1 MFLPTFF
8 QVSNIELLDIDK
20 STNVP
25 QDSSYLPASTGS
37 EKTLFGE
44 DNRMVRIINLGTLAI
59 VATSL
64 LILSA
69 SAGSQAKTGE
79 VFETANPAEEVNRF
93 DSDMSNA
100 HKNQVNVLAPIS
112 FAEAEEYLNDAKE
125 ALAEGE
131 EISEILENVTSGRT
145 QLQRAEE
152 MAQVART
159 TLPSV
164 IKARDLART
173 AGATTLG
180 EDYVKAEKQFLKL
193 TRAIEKNNLKYAQ
206 NNRDKVGV
214 AFDELEVRA
223 IKEQTLGEARKLID
237 QAVEEGAKKLAPQSL
252 EIAQRSLK
260 DADAFITEHRYERE
274 KIQQKSSEALFQA
287 ERLLE
292 VTRQSKKIKEIE
304 PEEIS
309 LWVEGILSKTA
320 SELSAPDMRNESF
333 DTQRENILGSIS
345 ALQEDKQ
352 FLASQDKAH
361 VKEIESLKQQI
372 VLLEGKTKE
381 EQAAIERLEKEKR
394 FNELFNEVTGYFSA
408 GEAEVYKQG
417 NRLIIRLR
425 AIQFPVGQSIIM
437 PDNYGLLSKVQRAI
451 RTFGEPDVVIEGHTD
466 TAESEEI
473 SEHLSQE
480 RAESVRKYLV
490 ANQTL
495 PEDKIVA
502 VGYGSKR
509 PLASNETEMGR
520 AINRRIDVVI
530 SPTTQTG

>member
-1 MFLPTFF
+1 MLKVKP
-8 QVSNIELLDIDK
+8 VGI
-20 STNVP
+20 
-25 QDSSYLPASTGS
+25 A
-37 EKTLFGE
+37 
-44 DNRMVRIINLGTLAI
+44 AI
-59 VATSL
+59 LVATMWF
-64 LILSA
+64 LSA

-79 VFETANPAEEVNRF
+79 VAETVNPAEEVNRF
-93 DSDMSNA
+93 DSEISNA
-100 HKNQVNVLAPIS
+100 QKSQVNVLAPIS
-112 FAEAEEYLNDAKE
+112 FGKAEKYLNDAKE
-125 ALAEGE
+125 AWAGGD
-131 EISEILENVTSGRT
+131 EISEILEDIISGRI

-164 IKARDLART
+164 IKARDLARA
-173 AGATTLG
+173 AGATSLG
-180 EDYVKAEKQFLKL
+180 EDYVKAEKQFLNL
-193 TRAIEKNNLKYAQ
+193 TKAIEKNDLKYAQ
-206 NNRDKVGV
+206 NNRDKVGA
-214 AFDELEVRA
+214 AFDQLEVRA
-223 IKEQTLGEARKLID
+223 IKEQKLGEARKLID
-237 QAVEEGAKKLAPQSL
+237 QAEEEGAKKLAPQSL
-252 EIAQRSLK
+252 EIAEQSLK
-260 DADAFITEHRYERE
+260 DAGAFITEHRYERE
-274 KIQQKSSEALFQA
+274 KIQQKSSKALFQA

-304 PEEIS
+304 PEQIS

-320 SELSAPDMRNESF
+320 STLSAPDMRNESF
-333 DTQRENILGSIS
+333 DTQRENVLGSIS

-361 VKEIESLKQQI
+361 VEEIESLKQQI
-372 VLLEGKTKE
+372 ALLEGKTKE

-394 FNELFNEVTGYFSA
+394 FNELFNEVTGYFST

-451 RTFGEPDVVIEGHTD
+451 RTFGEPDIVIEGHTD
-466 TAESEEI
+466 TTESEEV

-509 PLASNETEMGR
+509 PLASNETEEGR

-530 SPTTQTG
+530 SPTTQAG

>member
-1 MFLPTFF
+1 MLKVKP
-8 QVSNIELLDIDK
+8 V
-20 STNVP
+20 
-25 QDSSYLPASTGS
+25 GS
-37 EKTLFGE
+37 A
-44 DNRMVRIINLGTLAI
+44 AI
-59 VATSL
+59 LVATMWF
-64 LILSA
+64 LSA

-79 VFETANPAEEVNRF
+79 VAETVNPAEEVNRF
-93 DSDMSNA
+93 DSEISNA
-100 HKNQVNVLAPIS
+100 QKSQVNVLAPIS
-112 FAEAEEYLNDAKE
+112 FGKAEKYLNDAKE
-125 ALAEGE
+125 AWAGGD
-131 EISEILENVTSGRT
+131 EISEILEDIISGRI

-164 IKARDLART
+164 IKARELARA
-173 AGATTLG
+173 AGATSLG
-180 EDYVKAEKQFLKL
+180 KDYVKAEKQFLNL
-193 TRAIEKNNLKYAQ
+193 TKAIEKNDLKYAQ
-206 NNRDKVGV
+206 NNRDKVGA
-214 AFDELEVRA
+214 AFDQLEVRA
-223 IKEQTLGEARKLID
+223 IKEQKLGEARKLID
-237 QAVEEGAKKLAPQSL
+237 QAEEEGAKKLAPQTL
-252 EIAQRSLK
+252 EIAEQKLK
-260 DADAFITEHRYERE
+260 DADVFISEHRYERE

-304 PEEIS
+304 PEQIS

-320 SELSAPDMRNESF
+320 STLSAPDMRNESF
-333 DTQRENILGSIS
+333 DTQRENVLGSIS

-361 VKEIESLKQQI
+361 VEEIESLKQQI
-372 VLLEGKTKE
+372 ALLEGKTKE

-394 FNELFNEVTGYFSA
+394 FNELFNEVTGYFST

-466 TAESEEI
+466 TTESEEV

-509 PLASNETEMGR
+509 PLASNETEEGR

-530 SPTTQTG
+530 SPTTQAG